1 MTPDDPAAARR
12 ALWNRAVRLQAQREH
27 SQHELRSRLATHGPA
42 EAIEDVLARLVE
54 LDLQSDARFARAWV
68 RSRAARNGA
77 ARLRHDLGQRGIE
90 RELAEQA
97 LAELVEQTGST
108 GEEHSEE
115 TRARA
120 VWQSRFGQ
128 APADRREWARQAR
141 FLQGRGFATAVVV
154 RVLKELSDES
164 A

>member
-68 RSRAARNGA
+68 RNRASRNGV
-77 ARLRHDLGQRGIE
+77 ARLRHDLSQRGID

-97 LAELVEQTGST
+97 LAELAGVD
-108 GEEHSEE
+108 HSEE
-115 TRARA
+115 ARARA
-120 VWQSRFGQ
+120 VWQGRFDQ

-154 RVLKELSDES
+154 RVLKELPDES